1 MDFLELRRPQVNFWP
16 TSMFLSFSVELLA
29 VGGLSPNN
37 VKTEMYLT
45 EVGRWY
51 TLEDYPFDLVSKNY
65 VYKVSMTFLIHTK
78 DSYLYF
84 SAALYHNGFFYLFG
98 GYSGSYSQTI
108 ARLDTKTTKWSK
120 AG

>member
-1 MDFLELRRPQVNFWP
+1 
-16 TSMFLSFSVELLA
+16 MFLSFSVELLA
-29 VGGLSPNN
+29 VGGWDPHN

-51 TLEDYPFDLVSKNY
+51 TLEDYPFDLVSKSY

-78 DSYLYF
+78 DSSKIDRY
-84 SAALYHNGFFYLFG
+84 AALYHNGFFYLFG
-98 GYSGSYSQTI
+98 GYTGSNSKTI